1 MVTATKEIAGHPI
14 VAQTPTIYSR
24 VFRSVLYRNLTKGLS
39 APDLNSLSPVLG
51 QLATEYITLIPV
63 IVASKDNPAWVATE
77 SMNPEETKLAFYD
90 WIQLPETDYTALD
103 DLFSLVTAPANDTHL
118 TPEGKAVNP
127 TN

>member
-1 MVTATKEIAGHPI
+1 MATATKEINGHAI

-24 VFRSVLYRNLTKGLS
+24 VFRSVLYRNLTKGLN

-63 IVASKDNPAWVATE
+63 IVTSKDNPSWVATE
-77 SMNPEETKLAFYD
+77 GMSAEETAKAFYE
-90 WIQLPETDYTALD
+90 WVQLPETDYTALD
-103 DLFSLVTAPANDTHL
+103 TLFSIVTAPANDTHL
-118 TPEGKAVNP
+118 TPEGKPENP